1 MMLIKLVTIISFKL
15 ISGELEILKSI
26 FLSKIALR
34 IGLNQLDLSD
44 QTLEIQ
50 GFHKIISIIRNNQI

>member
-1 MMLIKLVTIISFKL
+1 MMLIKLVTIISFKQ
-15 ISGELEILKSI
+15 ISGEIEILISI

-44 QTLEIQ
+44 QTLEIR